1 MGSRNSG
8 ARPRAKGSCGEGDSQ
23 DENGNP
29 QKQSDT
35 GKLGLSLQPVTPQVA
50 RQFGIEGDEG
60 MVVTDVDGDGAA
72 AEAGI
77 ARGDIILE
85 INRKPVSSTEDVQ
98 SALEGASGKPV
109 LLLISRRGQTIY
121 LTVKP

>member
-1 MGSRNSG
+1 
-8 ARPRAKGSCGEGDSQ
+8 
-23 DENGNP
+23 
-29 QKQSDT
+29 
-35 GKLGLSLQPVTPQVA
+35 
-50 RQFGIEGDEG
+50 
-60 MVVTDVDGDGAA
+60 MVVTDVDGDGPA

-77 ARGDIILE
+77 VRGDIILGV
-85 INRKPVSSTEDVQ
+85 NRKPVSSAEDVQ